1 MGHKMLIWI
10 KIDRI
15 QRFSLILTLFLI
27 ILFSTVANAQRIVT
41 VDDYLHTIRESGQVK
56 GNAYKLS
63 FLKEYNY
70 RLPLIKG
77 VQLRTETRDFLLNR
91 QEYSMR
97 IQPTSLGAISKQK
110 RVYRNKLDI
119 ASLETDLHFNE
130 QLEKRYLQI
139 VDYLF
144 ITELTELTKERQKQ
158 LMDKSRILKES
169 MYDIN
174 FDVTELIDVED
185 QLSAIEL
192 KLQNLKEV
200 HQKQLTEMKQ
210 IVNSIRDSIGF
221 NFDDLINPEQII
233 EKSNATYSSAEPLKI
248 RLQKLELSTLIN
260 ELELSSAKSNQLL
273 DFVQLQYQG
282 GDDFIFQEN
291 VSVGIGFNLD
301 FASNRQR
308 KGDYYFDKLNE
319 EIKLTKLEEEISYSQ
334 KKEMLDFKE
343 AISNFLSTQN
353 KIKNGS
359 IIPIYEIYQNMEGAP
374 PLLLV
379 KLKLLLNENQI
390 AHVQAKYELYTSY
403 IRTLS
408 VQEIL
413 FQKPLR
419 NYLSAS
425 NAYINP

>member
-1 MGHKMLIWI
+1 
-10 KIDRI
+10 
-15 QRFSLILTLFLI
+15 
-27 ILFSTVANAQRIVT
+27 VA
-41 VDDYLHTIRESGQVK
+41 
-56 GNAYKLS
+56 
-63 FLKEYNY
+63 
-70 RLPLIKG
+70 
-77 VQLRTETRDFLLNR
+77 
-91 QEYSMR
+91 
-97 IQPTSLGAISKQK
+97 KQK

-119 ASLETDLHFNE
+119 ASLENDLHFNE

-139 VDYLF
+139 VYNIYL
-144 ITELTELTKERQKQ
+144 TELTELTKERQKQ
-158 LMDKSRILKES
+158 LKHKSRILRES
-169 MYDIN
+169 MYDMN
-174 FDVTELIDVED
+174 FDITDMVDVED

-192 KLQNLKEV
+192 KLKNLKEGQ
-200 HQKQLTEMKQ
+200 QKQLSEMKQ
-210 IVNSIRDSIGF
+210 IVNSISDSIGF
-221 NFDDLINPEQII
+221 NFDDLIDPEQLI

-248 RLQKLELSTLIN
+248 RLQKLELSSLIN

-273 DFVQLQYQG
+273 DFVQVKYQG
-282 GDDFIFQEN
+282 GDDFMFQEN

-319 EIKLTKLEEEISYSQ
+319 EIKLTKIEEEISYSQ

-343 AISNFLSTQN
+343 AIGNFISAQD

-359 IIPIYEIYQNMEGAP
+359 IKPIYEIYQNMKGAP

-379 KLKLLLNENQI
+379 KLKLLLNEKQI
-390 AHVQAKYELYTSY
+390 ACVQAKYELYTSY
-403 IRTLS
+403 IKTLS

-425 NAYINP
+425 NTYINP